1 MQIQHN
7 FQQPPVISK
16 SPVMEQLEIQ
26 GGHSLK
32 GSIRISGAKNAAL
45 PMLAATLLA
54 QGAFRL
60 RDVPCLED
68 VNIFIRLLEELG
80 FKCKKEET
88 GILLV
93 DSSGLSSH
101 EAPYEL
107 VRMMRASV
115 LVLGPLTARLG
126 RAKVAL
132 PGGCA
137 IGARPIDFHLK
148 GLELMG
154 AKLKLREGYVEV
166 RARRLSGARIYF
178 DIPSVTATENL
189 MMAACLASGV
199 TTLENAARE
208 PEVVALGQMLQQ
220 MGAHIKGLGS
230 ETVKIEG
237 VRQLS
242 PVDWKIIPDRIE
254 TGTYLMAVGA
264 AGGKLVLENTVPSH
278 LDAVLEKLKNAGL
291 VIDILDETT
300 IRVKR
305 RGRLKS
311 VDVKTLPYPGF
322 PTDLQAQIMVLM
334 ALAGGLSVIT
344 ETIFENRFMHVAELR
359 RLGADIRIEGR
370 SAIVRGVS
378 SLAGAPVMA
387 TDLRASACLVLAGLA
402 AKGKTVVG
410 GLNHLNRG
418 YENMDEKLCSAGA
431 VMKRVKIEET
441 V

>member
-1 MQIQHN
+1 
-7 FQQPPVISK
+7 
-16 SPVMEQLEIQ
+16 MEQLEIN
-26 GGHSLK
+26 GGRALK
-32 GSIRISGAKNAAL
+32 GTIRISGAKNAAL

-54 QGAFRL
+54 HGTFRL
-60 RDVPCLED
+60 GEVPCLED

-80 FKCKKEET
+80 FSCKKDEK
-88 GILLV
+88 GALFV

-154 AKLKLREGYVEV
+154 ARLKLREGYVEV
-166 RARRLSGARIYF
+166 KARHLSGARIYF

-189 MMAACLASGV
+189 MMAACLARGLTV
-199 TTLENAARE
+199 LENAARE
-208 PEVVALGQMLQQ
+208 PEVVALGRMLQD
-220 MGAHIKGLGS
+220 MGAHITGLGS
-230 ETVKIEG
+230 ETIKIEG

-242 PVDWKIIPDRIE
+242 PVDWNIIPDRIE
-254 TGTYLMAVGA
+254 AGTYLMAVGA
-264 AGGKLVLENTVPSH
+264 AGGRLLLENTVPGH
-278 LDAVLEKLKNAGL
+278 LDAVIGKLREAGL
-291 VIDILDETT
+291 SIDIRDGDV
-300 IRVKR
+300 IRVKK
-305 RGRLKS
+305 RGRLRS

-334 ALAGGLSVIT
+334 ATAGGLSVIT

-402 AKGKTVVG
+402 AKGKTIVG
-410 GLNHLNRG
+410 GLSHLNRG
-418 YENMDEKLCSAGA
+418 YEKMDEKLCSAGA
-431 VMKRVKIEET
+431 VMRRVEIEGEG
-441 V
+441 